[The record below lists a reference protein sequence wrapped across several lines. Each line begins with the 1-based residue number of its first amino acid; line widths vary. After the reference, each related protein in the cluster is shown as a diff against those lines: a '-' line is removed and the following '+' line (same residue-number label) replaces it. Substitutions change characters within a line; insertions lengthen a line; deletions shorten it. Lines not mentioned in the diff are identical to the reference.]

1 MKRILLIAVLFISIV
16 SYSQRNGTAQEQIEA
31 GKVLLSNEDPCNY
44 TGILWVKAALKQ
56 EPKNNEANAL
66 LKKCN
71 DYKLNVE
78 AKQLF
83 KEVKYD
89 LDNNY
94 SSNILSKLKKIVKI
108 DSLNEEAI
116 FLYGKL
122 KTKKGFLNEGIKYL
136 TKAIELNPNNPK
148 YYWFRSQAEANK
160 GLRNH
165 ELELGTEKAI
175 TDIDIMINLGAKSV
189 KIFDR
194 KAFLYQNLAEHYARK
209 YEYFKPKISEGWE
222 DGGSQESQKQDLFNK
237 AIENYKLAELNYN
250 KALEIAPNNDKI
262 KTSLKYLLIDVE
274 KLKQL

>member
-1 MKRILLIAVLFISIV
+1 MKRILFITALFISIV

-44 TGILWVKAALKQ
+44 TGILWIKSALKQ
-56 EPKNNEANAL
+56 EPNNIEANNL
-66 LKKCN
+66 IKKCDN
-71 DYKLNVE
+71 YKLNVE

-94 SSNILSKLKKIVKI
+94 SSNILSKIKKIVKI
-108 DSLNEEAI
+108 DSLNEEAL

-122 KTKKGFLNEGIKYL
+122 KTQKGFLNEGLKYL
-136 TKAIELNPNNPK
+136 TKAIELNPKQPK

-175 TDIDIMINLGAKSV
+175 TDIDIMISLDAKSV
-189 KIFDR
+189 KIFNR
-194 KAFLYQNLAEHYARK
+194 KAFLYQNLAEYYARK
-209 YEYFKPKISEGWE
+209 YEYFRPKVSEGWE
-222 DGGSQESQKQDLFNK
+222 DDGSQEADKKELFNK
-237 AIENYKLAELNYN
+237 AIENYELAELNYK
-250 KALEIAPNNDKI
+250 KALEISPEDAKI
-262 KTSLKYLLIDVE
+262 KSSIKSILINVN
-274 KLKQL
+274 KLKTL